1 MADFAPQPRTE
12 PTFVTGYRGPEDQLS
27 NRVVVDMKETILL
40 YQTEATP
47 FLTLTGHIKGN
58 RVAKNFKYEW
68 LEKDFKPRRV
78 TVTGAVTDVAT
89 TWSFIAGD
97 GAKVAAN
104 DFLQNPRTGEIL
116 LVTVMTTDTVT
127 TAVRAI
133 GGTGVAMNDGDV
145 LVILGSSYPD
155 NSTLGTPKSVQE
167 YPFFNYTQIFR
178 KPFAFTGRDIVTEL
192 YGGDDKTTETKW
204 QAMEHKRDIEYTMFF
219 GKRHIIAGTSTVK
232 NRTFTG
238 GLDWAINTN
247 AWNVSG
253 VSLNKRV
260 FDEFLE
266 EGLRWGKGGTYFGAG
281 TKYLFASSRW
291 ITEINSFVNNQLQYR
306 TLDKQIGFKA
316 FEYVSPH
323 GTVLLVRSPLLDA
336 FHADRAYLV
345 DLNHVDYVTLR
356 KRNTKLLDNREENDR
371 DGEAYEFMTDAGLQV
386 TEEFAHSKLFGIS
399 L

>member
-1 MADFAPQPRTE
+1 MSDFAAQQRGE

-27 NRVVVDMKETILL
+27 NRVVIDMKEQILL
-40 YQTEATP
+40 YQSEATP
-47 FLTLTGHIKGN
+47 FLTLTGRIKGN
-58 RVAKNFKYEW
+58 RVAKNFKFEW

-78 TVTGAVTDVAT
+78 TVSGSQTDVAT
-89 TWSFIAGD
+89 SITVITGD
-97 GAKVAAN
+97 GSKVASN
-104 DFLQNPRTGEIL
+104 DFLQNTRTGEIL
-116 LVTVMTTDTVT
+116 LVTTIATDTLSVI
-127 TAVRAI
+127 VRAI

-155 NSTLGTPKSVQE
+155 NSQLGTPKSVQE
-167 YPFFNYTQIFR
+167 YANFNYTQIFR
-178 KPFAFTGRDIVTEL
+178 KPFAFTGRDLVTEL
-192 YGGDDKTTETKW
+192 YGGDDKMTETKW
-204 QAMEHKRDIEYTMFF
+204 QAMEHKKDIEYAMFF
-219 GKRHIIAGTSTVK
+219 GKRHVIAGAGGVK
-232 NRTFTG
+232 QRTFTG
-238 GLDWAINTN
+238 GLDWALNTN

-281 TKYLFASSRW
+281 TKYLLASSRW

-306 TLDKQIGFKA
+306 ILDKQIGFKA
-316 FEYVSPH
+316 MEYVSPH
-323 GTVLLVRSPLLDA
+323 GTVMLVRSPLLDA

-345 DLNHVDYVTLR
+345 DLNHIDYVTLR

-371 DGEAYEFMTDAGLQV
+371 DGEAYEFFTDCGLQV
-386 TEEFAHSKLFGIS
+386 SEEFAHSKLFGIS